1 MEESIKNNENFLGT
15 EKISKLLVKFSVPGV
30 ISMLVNAIYNVV
42 DQIFI
47 GQGVGYLG
55 NGATSVAFPFVI
67 LILAVSLMVSAGC
80 AANVSLNLGR
90 QHRAEAE
97 KVIGNAFVLG
107 ALVSLV
113 ILVIGEVF
121 NTPLLKL
128 FGATEGILPYAVDY
142 STIYIIG
149 APFTALG
156 IIMNDLIRAD
166 GNPRYSMITML
177 SGCISNIVLDYI
189 FIFNFGWGVKGAA
202 FATIIGQI
210 ITFILGIL
218 YIPRL
223 KNVSFHMKNL
233 KLEAS
238 VIGKI
243 CGLGT
248 SAAINQLTM
257 LLVQIVLNRSIIQ
270 YGSQS
275 IYGADI
281 PITVFGIVMKV
292 NSIMVS
298 VVLGI
303 CTATQPIFGYNYG
316 ANKIKR
322 VVELFKKTA
331 IVTTI
336 IGIIGM
342 LGLQLFPE
350 QIIAIFG
357 QENEL
362 YNEFAVLSFHR
373 MTFFIFVMGFQ
384 ILSSTYF
391 QSVGKP
397 KNAIILSLSRQFLFL
412 LPAII
417 ILPIIWGIDGIMFAY
432 PVSDVLSVAL
442 AIILFIRETKV
453 LKKMLANSND

>member
-1 MEESIKNNENFLGT
+1 
-15 EKISKLLVKFSVPGV
+15 
-30 ISMLVNAIYNVV
+30 
-42 DQIFI
+42 
-47 GQGVGYLG
+47 
-55 NGATSVAFPFVI
+55 
-67 LILAVSLMVSAGC
+67 
-80 AANVSLNLGR
+80 
-90 QHRAEAE
+90 
-97 KVIGNAFVLG
+97 
-107 ALVSLV
+107 
-113 ILVIGEVF
+113 
-121 NTPLLKL
+121 
-128 FGATEGILPYAVDY
+128 
-142 STIYIIG
+142 
-149 APFTALG
+149 
-156 IIMNDLIRAD
+156 
-166 GNPRYSMITML
+166 
-177 SGCISNIVLDYI
+177 
-189 FIFNFGWGVKGAA
+189 
-202 FATIIGQI
+202 
-210 ITFILGIL
+210 
-218 YIPRL
+218 
-223 KNVSFHMKNL
+223 
-233 KLEAS
+233 
-238 VIGKI
+238 
-243 CGLGT
+243 
-248 SAAINQLTM
+248 M